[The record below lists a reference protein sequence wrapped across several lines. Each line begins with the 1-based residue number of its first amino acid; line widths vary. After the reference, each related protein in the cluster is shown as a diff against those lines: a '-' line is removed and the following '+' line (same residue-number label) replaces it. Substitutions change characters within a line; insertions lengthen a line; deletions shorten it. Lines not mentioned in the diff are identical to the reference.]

1 MDVDK
6 LFDLS
11 GRVALVTGSSR
22 GIGLGIAL
30 TLAKAGA
37 KLVFHGS
44 APSAKPDQTVAA
56 AKALGAEAIGLT
68 ADLGDSVAVARLAK
82 ESAAAFG
89 HLDILVQNASVQDY
103 MTIEQF
109 TDEEF
114 EREYNCNLRSTFTLI
129 KALLPGMEAKGWGRI
144 LTIGSVNQMK
154 PSPRLAIYSTTKSAM
169 VNLVVNLARSHSGKG
184 VTFNNLAPGVIL
196 TDRNEKVLEDDAF
209 RAKIL
214 TTIPAGR
221 FGQVED
227 CAPLALLLCSD
238 AGSYLTGADIP
249 VAGGMQ
255 L

>member
-1 MDVDK
+1 MAAK
-6 LFDLS
+6 MFDLS
-11 GRVALVTGSSR
+11 GRAALVTGSSR

-30 TLAKAGA
+30 ELAKAGA

-44 APSAKPDQTVAA
+44 APSAKLDQAVAA
-56 AKALGAEAIGLT
+56 AKALGAEAVGLA
-68 ADLGDSVAVARLAK
+68 ADLGDAAAVERLAR
-82 ESAAAFG
+82 EAAAAFG

-103 MTIEQF
+103 VAIEQF
-109 TDEEF
+109 TEAEF
-114 EREYNCNLRSTFTLI
+114 AREYNCNLRSTFELV
-129 KALLPGMEAKGWGRI
+129 KALLPGMESRRWGRV

-154 PSPRLAIYSTTKSAM
+154 PSPRLTIYSSTKAAM
-169 VNLVVNLARSHSGKG
+169 ANLVMNLAKSHSGKG

-196 TDRNEKVLEDDAF
+196 TDRNEKALADEAF
-209 RAKIL
+209 SAKIMDG
-214 TTIPAGR
+214 IPAER

-238 AGSYLTGADIP
+238 AGGYITGADIP